1 MALEVLKP
9 TEEELSDKA
18 VSQFYEAFYSCI
30 ENAKSPLGDFLFN
43 ELQQGEKTI
52 YNKTVR
58 ETKIFDGN
66 FLDVVIGAYP
76 SLLKICRDPKKTLAY
91 MQEVVAMEKAKKVDS
106 ESIRHLASH
115 TQYIRDINEQNEVI
129 PSKILSTYAED
140 NIGIYENRFIK
151 SLINRVIVFLD
162 TRLKLMDENLES
174 ISADEIRYKN
184 NIKLSHRKI
193 DLEMNIKISNEI
205 LDETQKARELFDK
218 TKNALDKYRALKGT
232 GLYQAVAKLKDV
244 VPPIMKT
251 NIILHNPDFK
261 IAYNLWLYI
270 DRTTEVGYNVQSDE
284 KTNDDDDVILND
296 FNHIGVFLINDLMH
310 QRGIQS
316 LEAFEGEKNVRELK
330 HDDITKYEL
339 EPKDIKLSHQ
349 EISEYLLS
357 RISEIFE
364 EKYKESL
371 SQGLSYEMS
380 VKRVFREMIDVL
392 NRIYPNLFGVNT
404 EDMKKT
410 PELLEILKRKQRV
423 MKLIREQKQIDLNKM
438 DRETQTLDTNIKNL
452 EDYLKRQ
459 EERQKERER
468 KEAIRLEKLRLQ
480 EEKRKA
486 REEKRKEAERL
497 KAEKERIKAEQ
508 ERLKEEERLKKE
520 EEERLKKEEE
530 ERLKKEAEKRTEEQK
545 EELLVEPSLLD
556 EKTKETSKPDDEYAK
571 LKSRKSQT
579 TIKNKYLED
588 LDEDVVLR
596 YSEDEL
602 VENNRENFAYDEDI
616 DNDVIIRFDENEVI
630 ENILVKEQAAKKAKA
645 LARSNIKDS
654 KGISKDKTKKVPKG
668 RKSIYIDDVKR
679 GHKPLRKNRVNKH
692 AH

>member
-58 ETKIFDGN
+58 EIKIFDGN

-316 LEAFEGEKNVRELK
+316 LEAFDGEKNVRELK

-410 PELLEILKRKQRV
+410 PELLEMLKRKQRV

-520 EEERLKKEEE
+520 EEERLKKEE
-530 ERLKKEAEKRTEEQK
+530 EKRTEEQK

>member
-162 TRLKLMDENLES
+162 TRLKLMDESLES

-316 LEAFEGEKNVRELK
+316 LEAFDGEKNVRELK

-410 PELLEILKRKQRV
+410 PELLEMLKRKQRV

-520 EEERLKKEEE
+520 EEERLKKEE
-530 ERLKKEAEKRTEEQK
+530 EKRTEEQK

-692 AH
+692 AR

>member
-162 TRLKLMDENLES
+162 TRLELMDENLES

-232 GLYQAVAKLKDV
+232 GLYQAVAKFKDV

-316 LEAFEGEKNVRELK
+316 LEAFDGEKNVRELK

-459 EERQKERER
+459 AERQKERER
-468 KEAIRLEKLRLQ
+468 KEALRLEKLRLQ

-520 EEERLKKEEE
+520 EEERLKKE
-530 ERLKKEAEKRTEEQK
+530 AEKRTEEQK

-556 EKTKETSKPDDEYAK
+556 EKTKETSKPYDEYAK

-579 TIKNKYLED
+579 TIKNKYFED

-692 AH
+692 AR

>member
-284 KTNDDDDVILND
+284 KTKDDDDVILND

-316 LEAFEGEKNVRELK
+316 LEAFDGEKNVRELK

-520 EEERLKKEEE
+520 EAERLKEEERLKKEE
-530 ERLKKEAEKRTEEQK
+530 EKRTEEQK
-545 EELLVEPSLLD
+545 EELPVEPSLLD

-692 AH
+692 AR

>member
-91 MQEVVAMEKAKKVDS
+91 MQEVVALEKAKKVDS

-316 LEAFEGEKNVRELK
+316 LEAFDGEKNVRELK

-423 MKLIREQKQIDLNKM
+423 MELIREQKQIDLNKM

-508 ERLKEEERLKKE
+508 ERLK

-692 AH
+692 AR

>member
-218 TKNALDKYRALKGT
+218 TKNALDKYLALKGT
-232 GLYQAVAKLKDV
+232 GLYQAVAKFKDV

-316 LEAFEGEKNVRELK
+316 LEAFDGEKNVRELK

-530 ERLKKEAEKRTEEQK
+530 KRTEEQK

-692 AH
+692 AR

>member
-18 VSQFYEAFYSCI
+18 VSQFYEAFYSCF

-52 YNKTVR
+52 YNKTVH

-66 FLDVVIGAYP
+66 FLDVIIGAYP

-140 NIGIYENRFIK
+140 NLGIYENRFIK

-218 TKNALDKYRALKGT
+218 TKDALDKYRALKGT

-261 IAYNLWLYI
+261 IAYNLWLFI
-270 DRTTEVGYNVQSDE
+270 DRTTEIGYNVQSDE
-284 KTNDDDDVILND
+284 KTNDDDDIILND
-296 FNHIGVFLINDLMH
+296 FNHLGTFLINNLMY
-310 QRGIQS
+310 QRGLKS
-316 LEAFEGEKNVRELK
+316 LEALDGEKKNRELH
-330 HDDITKYEL
+330 HDDNTKYEL

-364 EKYKESL
+364 EKYQEAL
-371 SQGLSYEMS
+371 AQGLSYEMS

-392 NRIYPNLFGVNT
+392 NRIYLNLFGVNT

-410 PELLEILKRKQRV
+410 PELLETLKRKQRV

-438 DRETQTLDTNIKNL
+438 DREAQTLDLNIKNL
-452 EDYLKRQ
+452 EAYLKRQ
-459 EERQKERER
+459 EERRKERER

-508 ERLKEEERLKKE
+508 ERIKEEERLKKE
-520 EEERLKKEEE
+520 EEEKLKEEARLKEEE
-530 ERLKKEAEKRTEEQK
+530 EKRLQEEKQEKEKS
-545 EELLVEPSLLD
+545 VEAPKLD
-556 EKTKETSKPDDEYAK
+556 EKSKTDDEAFKLRK
-571 LKSRKSQT
+571 LKSVVR
-579 TIKNKYLED
+579 NKYLED

-602 VENNRENFAYDEDI
+602 VENNRDNFAYDEDI
-616 DNDVIIRFDENEVI
+616 DNDVIIRFDENEVV
-630 ENILVKEQAAKKAKA
+630 ENKLERGQATKKAKA

-654 KGISKDKTKKVPKG
+654 KGISKNKTKKIPKG
-668 RKSIYIDDVKR
+668 RKAIYIDDVKR

-692 AH
+692 AR

>member
-115 TQYIRDINEQNEVI
+115 TQYIRDINAQNEVI

-284 KTNDDDDVILND
+284 KTNDDDDVIFND

-316 LEAFEGEKNVRELK
+316 LEAFDGEKNVRELK

-530 ERLKKEAEKRTEEQK
+530 KRTEEQK

-692 AH
+692 AR

>member
-270 DRTTEVGYNVQSDE
+270 DCTTEVGYNVQSDE

-520 EEERLKKEEE
+520 EEERLKKE
-530 ERLKKEAEKRTEEQK
+530 AEKRTEEQK

>member
-232 GLYQAVAKLKDV
+232 GLYQAVAKIKDV

-310 QRGIQS
+310 QRGIRS
-316 LEAFEGEKNVRELK
+316 LEAFDGEKNVRELK

-520 EEERLKKEEE
+520 EEERLKKE
-530 ERLKKEAEKRTEEQK
+530 AEKRTEEQK
-545 EELLVEPSLLD
+545 EELPVEPSLLD

-692 AH
+692 AR

>member
-151 SLINRVIVFLD
+151 SLINRVIAFLD

-316 LEAFEGEKNVRELK
+316 LEAFDGEKNVRELK

-520 EEERLKKEEE
+520 EEERLKKE
-530 ERLKKEAEKRTEEQK
+530 AEKRTEEQK

-630 ENILVKEQAAKKAKA
+630 ENILVKEQAAKKAKV

-692 AH
+692 AR

>member
-520 EEERLKKEEE
+520 EEERLKKE
-530 ERLKKEAEKRTEEQK
+530 AEKRTEEQK

-616 DNDVIIRFDENEVI
+616 DNDVIIRFNENEVI

>member
-162 TRLKLMDENLES
+162 TRLELMDENLES

-232 GLYQAVAKLKDV
+232 GLYQAVAKFKDV

-316 LEAFEGEKNVRELK
+316 LEAFDGEKNVRELK

-530 ERLKKEAEKRTEEQK
+530 KRTEEQK
-545 EELLVEPSLLD
+545 EELPVEPSLLD

-692 AH
+692 AR

>member
-91 MQEVVAMEKAKKVDS
+91 MQEVVALEKAKKVDS

-184 NIKLSHRKI
+184 NVKLSHRKI

-316 LEAFEGEKNVRELK
+316 LEAFDGEKNVRELK

-520 EEERLKKEEE
+520 EEERLKKE
-530 ERLKKEAEKRTEEQK
+530 AEKRTEEQK

-692 AH
+692 AR

>member
-58 ETKIFDGN
+58 ETKIFDRN

-232 GLYQAVAKLKDV
+232 GLYQAVAKFKDV

-316 LEAFEGEKNVRELK
+316 LEAFDGEKNVRELK

-520 EEERLKKEEE
+520 EE
-530 ERLKKEAEKRTEEQK
+530 KRTEEQK
-545 EELLVEPSLLD
+545 EELLVGPSLLD

-654 KGISKDKTKKVPKG
+654 KGISKDKIKKVPKG

-692 AH
+692 AR

>member
-205 LDETQKARELFDK
+205 LYETQKARELFDK
-218 TKNALDKYRALKGT
+218 TKNALDKYRELKGT
-232 GLYQAVAKLKDV
+232 GLYQAVAKLKDA

-520 EEERLKKEEE
+520 EEERLKKE
-530 ERLKKEAEKRTEEQK
+530 AEKRTEEQK

>member
-284 KTNDDDDVILND
+284 KTNDDDDVILNN

-310 QRGIQS
+310 QRGIRS
-316 LEAFEGEKNVRELK
+316 LEAFDGEKNVRELK

-530 ERLKKEAEKRTEEQK
+530 KRTEEQK
-545 EELLVEPSLLD
+545 EELPVEPSLLD

-692 AH
+692 AR

>member
-162 TRLKLMDENLES
+162 TRLELMDENLES

-232 GLYQAVAKLKDV
+232 GLYQAVAKFKDV

-316 LEAFEGEKNVRELK
+316 LEAFDGEKNVRELK

-530 ERLKKEAEKRTEEQK
+530 KRTEEQK

-692 AH
+692 AR

>member
-232 GLYQAVAKLKDV
+232 GLYQAVAKFKDV

-310 QRGIQS
+310 KRGIQS
-316 LEAFEGEKNVRELK
+316 LEAFDGEKNVRELK

-520 EEERLKKEEE
+520 EE
-530 ERLKKEAEKRTEEQK
+530 KRTEEQK
-545 EELLVEPSLLD
+545 EELLVGPSLLD

-654 KGISKDKTKKVPKG
+654 KGISKDKIKKVPKG

-692 AH
+692 AR

>member
-1 MALEVLKP
+1 MA
-9 TEEELSDKA
+9 EENQTTHKRR
-18 VSQFYEAFYSCI
+18 VRYSG
-30 ENAKSPLGDFLFN
+30 K
-43 ELQQGEKTI
+43 
-52 YNKTVR
+52 Y
-58 ETKIFDGN
+58 
-66 FLDVVIGAYP
+66 
-76 SLLKICRDPKKTLAY
+76 PKK
-91 MQEVVAMEKAKKVDS
+91 
-106 ESIRHLASH
+106 
-115 TQYIRDINEQNEVI
+115 
-129 PSKILSTYAED
+129 
-140 NIGIYENRFIK
+140 
-151 SLINRVIVFLD
+151 
-162 TRLKLMDENLES
+162 
-174 ISADEIRYKN
+174 
-184 NIKLSHRKI
+184 
-193 DLEMNIKISNEI
+193 
-205 LDETQKARELFDK
+205 
-218 TKNALDKYRALKGT
+218 
-232 GLYQAVAKLKDV
+232 
-244 VPPIMKT
+244 
-251 NIILHNPDFK
+251 
-261 IAYNLWLYI
+261 
-270 DRTTEVGYNVQSDE
+270 
-284 KTNDDDDVILND
+284 
-296 FNHIGVFLINDLMH
+296 
-310 QRGIQS
+310 
-316 LEAFEGEKNVRELK
+316 
-330 HDDITKYEL
+330 
-339 EPKDIKLSHQ
+339 
-349 EISEYLLS
+349 
-357 RISEIFE
+357 FE

-530 ERLKKEAEKRTEEQK
+530 KRTEEQK

-692 AH
+692 AR

>member
-66 FLDVVIGAYP
+66 FLDVVIVAYP

-316 LEAFEGEKNVRELK
+316 LEAFDGEKNVRELK

-410 PELLEILKRKQRV
+410 PKLLEILKRKQRV

-459 EERQKERER
+459 AERQKERER
-468 KEAIRLEKLRLQ
+468 KEALRLEKLRLQ

-508 ERLKEEERLKKE
+508 ERLK

-692 AH
+692 AR

>member
-66 FLDVVIGAYP
+66 FLDIVIGAYP

-520 EEERLKKEEE
+520 EEERLKKE
-530 ERLKKEAEKRTEEQK
+530 AEKRTEEQK

-692 AH
+692 AR

>member
-310 QRGIQS
+310 QRGIRS
-316 LEAFEGEKNVRELK
+316 LEAFDGEKNVRELK

-520 EEERLKKEEE
+520 EE
-530 ERLKKEAEKRTEEQK
+530 KRTEEQK

-692 AH
+692 AR

>member
-316 LEAFEGEKNVRELK
+316 LEAFDGEKNVRELK

-364 EKYKESL
+364 ENYKESL

-486 REEKRKEAERL
+486 REEKRKEAETL

-520 EEERLKKEEE
+520 EEERLKKEE
-530 ERLKKEAEKRTEEQK
+530 EKRTEEQK

-692 AH
+692 AR

>member
-205 LDETQKARELFDK
+205 FDETQKARELFDK

-232 GLYQAVAKLKDV
+232 GLYQAVVKLKDV

-316 LEAFEGEKNVRELK
+316 LEAFDGEKNVRELK

-486 REEKRKEAERL
+486 REEKRKEAERF

-530 ERLKKEAEKRTEEQK
+530 KRTEEQK
-545 EELLVEPSLLD
+545 EELPVEPSLLD

-571 LKSRKSQT
+571 FKSRKSQT

-692 AH
+692 AR

>member
-1 MALEVLKP
+1 MALEGLKP

-316 LEAFEGEKNVRELK
+316 LEAFDGEKNVRELK

-530 ERLKKEAEKRTEEQK
+530 KRTEEQK

-692 AH
+692 AR

>member
-232 GLYQAVAKLKDV
+232 GLYQAVAKFKDV

-316 LEAFEGEKNVRELK
+316 LEAFDGEKNVRELK

-508 ERLKEEERLKKE
+508 ERLKEEETLKKE
-520 EEERLKKEEE
+520 EEERLKKEE
-530 ERLKKEAEKRTEEQK
+530 EKRTEEQK

-692 AH
+692 AR

>member
-316 LEAFEGEKNVRELK
+316 LEAFDGEKNVRELK

-410 PELLEILKRKQRV
+410 PELLEMLKRKQRV

-520 EEERLKKEEE
+520 EEERLKKEE
-530 ERLKKEAEKRTEEQK
+530 EKRTEEQK

-679 GHKPLRKNRVNKH
+679 GHKSLRKNRVNKH
-692 AH
+692 AR

>member
-232 GLYQAVAKLKDV
+232 GLYQAVAKFKDV

-316 LEAFEGEKNVRELK
+316 LEAFDGEKNVRELK

-520 EEERLKKEEE
+520 EE
-530 ERLKKEAEKRTEEQK
+530 KRTEEQK
-545 EELLVEPSLLD
+545 EELLVEPFLLD

-692 AH
+692 AR

>member
-66 FLDVVIGAYP
+66 FLDIVIGAYP

-316 LEAFEGEKNVRELK
+316 LEAFDGEKNVRELK

-530 ERLKKEAEKRTEEQK
+530 KRTEEQK

-630 ENILVKEQAAKKAKA
+630 ENILVKEQVAKKAKA

-692 AH
+692 AR

>member
-232 GLYQAVAKLKDV
+232 GLYQAVAKFKDV

-316 LEAFEGEKNVRELK
+316 LEAFDGEKNVRELK

-404 EDMKKT
+404 EDTKKT

-459 EERQKERER
+459 EERQKE
-468 KEAIRLEKLRLQ
+468 
-480 EEKRKA
+480 
-486 REEKRKEAERL
+486 
-497 KAEKERIKAEQ
+497 
-508 ERLKEEERLKKE
+508 EEERLKKE
-520 EEERLKKEEE
+520 E
-530 ERLKKEAEKRTEEQK
+530 EKRTEEQK

-692 AH
+692 AR

>member
-316 LEAFEGEKNVRELK
+316 LEAFDGEKNVRELK

-423 MKLIREQKQIDLNKM
+423 MKLIREQKKIDLNKM

-530 ERLKKEAEKRTEEQK
+530 KRTEEQK
-545 EELLVEPSLLD
+545 EELPVEPSLLD

-692 AH
+692 AR

>member
-232 GLYQAVAKLKDV
+232 GLYQAVAKFKDV

-316 LEAFEGEKNVRELK
+316 LEAFDGEKNVRELK

-530 ERLKKEAEKRTEEQK
+530 EEKRTEEQK

-692 AH
+692 AR

>member
-232 GLYQAVAKLKDV
+232 GLYQAVAKFKDV

-316 LEAFEGEKNVRELK
+316 LEAFDGEKNVRELK

-520 EEERLKKEEE
+520 EEE
-530 ERLKKEAEKRTEEQK
+530 EKRTEEQK

-692 AH
+692 AR

>member
-232 GLYQAVAKLKDV
+232 GLYQAVAKFKDV

-316 LEAFEGEKNVRELK
+316 LEAFDGEKNVRELK

-486 REEKRKEAERL
+486 REEKRKEAEKL

-520 EEERLKKEEE
+520 EEERLKKEE
-530 ERLKKEAEKRTEEQK
+530 EKRTEEQK

-692 AH
+692 AR

>member
-310 QRGIQS
+310 QRGIRS
-316 LEAFEGEKNVRELK
+316 LEAFDGEKNVRELK

-459 EERQKERER
+459 AERQKERER
-468 KEAIRLEKLRLQ
+468 KEALRLEKLRLQ

-520 EEERLKKEEE
+520 EEERLKKE
-530 ERLKKEAEKRTEEQK
+530 AEKRTEEQK

-556 EKTKETSKPDDEYAK
+556 EKTKETSKPYDEYAK

-692 AH
+692 AR

>member
-316 LEAFEGEKNVRELK
+316 LEAFDGEKNVRELK

-520 EEERLKKEEE
+520 EEERLKKE
-530 ERLKKEAEKRTEEQK
+530 AEKRTEEQK

-588 LDEDVVLR
+588 LDENVVLR

-692 AH
+692 AR

>member
-310 QRGIQS
+310 QRGIRS
-316 LEAFEGEKNVRELK
+316 LEAFDGEKNVRELK

-530 ERLKKEAEKRTEEQK
+530 KRTEEQK
-545 EELLVEPSLLD
+545 EELPVEPSLLD

>member
-18 VSQFYEAFYSCI
+18 VSQFYEAFYSCF

-52 YNKTVR
+52 YNKTVH

-66 FLDVVIGAYP
+66 FLDVIIGAYP

-140 NIGIYENRFIK
+140 NLGIYENRFIK

-218 TKNALDKYRALKGT
+218 TKDALDKYRALKGT

-261 IAYNLWLYI
+261 IAYNLWLFI
-270 DRTTEVGYNVQSDE
+270 DRTTEIGYNVQSNE
-284 KTNDDDDVILND
+284 KTNDDDDIILND
-296 FNHIGVFLINDLMH
+296 FNHLGTFLINNLMY
-310 QRGIQS
+310 QRGLKS
-316 LEAFEGEKNVRELK
+316 LEALDGEKKNRELH
-330 HDDITKYEL
+330 HDDNTKYEL

-364 EKYKESL
+364 EKYQEAL
-371 SQGLSYEMS
+371 AQGLSYEMS

-410 PELLEILKRKQRV
+410 PELLETLKRKQRV

-438 DRETQTLDTNIKNL
+438 DREAQTLDLNIKNL
-452 EDYLKRQ
+452 EAYLKRQ
-459 EERQKERER
+459 EERRKERER

-508 ERLKEEERLKKE
+508 ERIKEEERLKKE
-520 EEERLKKEEE
+520 EEEKLKEEARLKEEE
-530 ERLKKEAEKRTEEQK
+530 EKRLQEEKQEKEKS
-545 EELLVEPSLLD
+545 VEAPKLD
-556 EKTKETSKPDDEYAK
+556 EKSKTDDEAFKLRK
-571 LKSRKSQT
+571 LKSVVR
-579 TIKNKYLED
+579 NKYLED

-602 VENNRENFAYDEDI
+602 VENNRDNFAYDEDI
-616 DNDVIIRFDENEVI
+616 DNDVIIRFDENEVV
-630 ENILVKEQAAKKAKA
+630 ENKLERGQATKKAKA

-654 KGISKDKTKKVPKG
+654 KGISKNKTKKIPKG
-668 RKSIYIDDVKR
+668 RKAIYIDDVKR

-692 AH
+692 AL